1 MKRTS
6 MRLPKGKRPAAGR
19 PVTSSLVH
27 SKKSGGSGAIVAPV
41 LVLLVIGGILLFVLC
56 QGNEPPPRKSVA
68 QDATTGA
75 QEHASSAEAQVG
87 KKKKPVRRRPVVK
100 EHFTATEQN
109 MPETQQATTTPIPQ
123 EEPEE
128 EEEEPEPEEEPAED
142 VEEEETP
149 HGIADDSPEAVARFE
164 ALLQQHLADED
175 YEGLRDTLRAELE
188 TQYPGLFDVKV
199 SQKTAETVPAS
210 AYAAMPSANQ
220 LKVKGKPASKA
231 LAVYYCLSLL
241 TEDSAPDAME
251 KPFMTF
257 LLTDK
262 RGPAEAFFKG
272 LSRKKVPAETAA
284 EMMAEL
290 RTTYAETPKRAF
302 RSIAPLTA
310 SADKMQVK
318 KYYPVDK
325 KVIEK
330 EIANI
335 LKTRPSHGADEAQ
348 QEAINLSNVYRYIC
362 GVPPSLK
369 YDKTFGE
376 QAEKAA
382 AACERAGCLS
392 HDLGDFTDV
401 CNLCRACYMRVETV
415 SSYMND
421 HGLSNREQRKHRY
434 WVLDASAAKVAFG
447 QSGTFHA
454 MRVLDHSCTIP
465 RKGAYSY
472 PGRGFFPS
480 RYLHGDGWSY
490 YTPPGVTVGA
500 NPKVEMWCLSRSPK
514 KRMTDADLHRA
525 RPIAVSAVFPNGNYL
540 VFEPDYNDPLFRRN
554 KSGQIT
560 GIYWVRVSWSGFMD
574 EYVVELY

>member
-1 MKRTS
+1 